1 MIKTSAQT
9 FLYFAYGANM
19 FSRRI
24 QSPNIAPSAVAVDIG
39 FVQGRRFTFGKV
51 SRDGSGK
58 CDLEVTNNSSNR
70 AYGVL
75 YRINVKDRENL
86 NQAEGLGIGYSE
98 TSIQVVTAK
107 ATYTAMTYV
116 GSYKEAILRPYQWY
130 KAFVIAGAIEHE
142 LPAEY
147 IEWLRT
153 FEAQADSNADR
164 RSEREALLFGDLPLA
179 RSNVDNDNRQLA
191 INEVA

>member
-1 MIKTSAQT
+1 MIKTSNQT

-24 QSPNIAPSAVAVDIG
+24 QSPNIAPSAMAVDIG
-39 FVQGRRFTFGKV
+39 FVQERRFTFGKV

-58 CDLEVTNNSSNR
+58 CDMEITDNSSNR

-75 YRINVKDRENL
+75 YRISGKDRENL
-86 NQAEGLGIGYSE
+86 NQAEGLGIGYNE
-98 TSIQVVTAK
+98 TNVQVVTAK
-107 ATYTAMTYV
+107 GTYTAMTYI
-116 GSYKEAILRPYQWY
+116 GSYKEAALRPYQWY
-130 KAFVIAGAIEHE
+130 KAFVIAGAIEHG
-142 LPAEY
+142 LPTEY

-164 RSEREALLFGDLPLA
+164 RSEREALLFGDIPLA
-179 RSNVDNDNRQLA
+179 RFNVDGDTRQLA
-191 INEVA
+191 VNEV